1 MKATLQLHLIN
12 SEAERDQAGMGSRPR
27 LRSIVAGLTP
37 EGGQK
42 AAQEEW
48 RPRDGESQF
57 DCFTREF
64 KEQYSEL
71 MPEFFATPTTLK
83 ESVLK
88 GPKPK
93 KAAKKNK

>member
-64 KEQYSEL
+64 KEQYAEL
-71 MPEFFATPTTLK
+71 MPEFFVVP
-83 ESVLK
+83 
-88 GPKPK
+88 GGKPEK
-93 KAAKKNK
+93 VTGVKAAKSYKKKGK